1 MVVIVVI
8 VIGFGLCGRAL
19 GGRGAAV
26 VCAMCAV
33 GAVGGRGG
41 LTGLGRGVGGGTGSI
56 GLDVAVRCGGG
67 LQRGQHP
74 GGHGGAGEA
83 PQDQHHH
90 QQKGEAATHP

>member
-41 LTGLGRGVGGGTGSI
+41 LTGLGRSMGGGTGGI
-56 GLDVAVRCGGG
+56 GLDVAVRCGGE

-90 QQKGEAATHP
+90 QQKGKAATHP